1 MISISQYISS
11 YNLRM
16 FERKSQNCCTSLVLH
31 FPSDSLNS
39 KMYSLTCKP
48 SSLRGTS
55 INVLYEKWRIK
66 FPKPTRGKMRIH
78 CLENVDKALQ
88 FLKDQR
94 VHLENMGSHDIVDGN
109 PRLTLGLIWT
119 IILRF
124 QIQDITIEEVDN
136 QETRS
141 AKDALLLWCQMKT
154 AGYNNVNIRNFTT
167 SWRDGLA
174 FNALIH
180 KHRPDLLQYEKL
192 SKSNAS
198 FNLNNAFNVAEQK
211 LGLTSLLDAEDIF
224 VDAPDEKSIITY
236 VVTYYHY
243 FSKMKAETVQ
253 GRRIGKVVGNA
264 MENDR
269 MVHEYETLTSDL
281 LKWIEQTI
289 EALSD
294 RHFAN
299 SLIGV
304 QQQLSAFNSYRTVEK
319 PPKFVEKGNLE
330 VLLFTLQSKMRANN
344 QKPYFPKEGKMISDI
359 NRAWEKLEKSEHERE
374 LALREELISCCEKHE
389 AIETDIFAYEERV
402 LAVVAVAQ
410 ELEAENYHDIDRINA
425 RHEELDLNCQCH
437 YKHTFKEMLYILDSM
452 EELKNRLLSDDYGK
466 HLMGVQDLLQKHS
479 LVEAD
484 INVLGERVKN
494 SCYNLVTPEVVIERI
509 QQLEAAYAE
518 LVQLALERRNRLEE
532 SRKLWQFYW
541 DMAED
546 EAWIKEKEQIISQ
559 GEIGHDLTTV
569 HLLIR
574 KHKAMEDELLAHEQ
588 QINSVIVAGEDL
600 INAQHFGSDKI
611 QQRINE
617 IAEAWKHLMDFS
629 AYRRKRLL
637 EAVDFHQ
644 FFADADDVDTWMLD
658 TLRLV
663 SSEDVGRDEANVQ
676 SLLKKHKD
684 VTDELKN
691 YATTIEALHQQP
703 DNLGEEDRE
712 APEVLERLSSIDRR
726 YKELLEFS
734 KLRKQR
740 LLDALSLY
748 KLYNGADGIEQWI
761 EEKEK
766 MLNSMDVTGRD
777 IEDVEVMKHRFEGFE
792 QEMNSNASRVEV
804 VNQLAKQLQDVHPNS
819 EEITA
824 RQNQLN
830 DRWNELREK
839 AEKKKQE
846 IDAAHGIQTFHI
858 ECRETITW
866 IEEKKKVLQSTQD
879 LGNDLTGVMTL
890 QRRLSG
896 MERDLAAIQAKLDA
910 LEKDADDIEHEHP
923 EEAAI
928 IRERI
933 EQITTVWEQ
942 LTNMLKDRDA
952 KLEEAGDLH
961 RFLRDLDHFQTWL
974 TKTQKDI
981 ASEDI
986 PSDLAESEK
995 LLNQHKQIKE
1005 EIDNYTDDYVKMMEY
1020 GERITQ
1026 DQDDPQYM
1034 FLRERLKALKDG
1046 WEELNQMWENRQ
1058 QLLSQSLSLQ
1068 MFMRDAKQC
1077 EVLLNQQEH
1086 ILCKHE
1092 TPTNLEQAENIIKR
1106 HEAFM
1111 TTMEANDE
1119 KINSAIQFA
1128 KRLCDENH
1136 FAADKIHKKAEN
1148 INERR
1153 NANREKANQIMERL
1167 NELLQLHQFLQDCE
1181 ELSEWI
1187 QEKSIVAQD
1196 ETYRSAKTIHS
1207 KWTRHQAFEAE
1218 IASNKDRL
1226 YEVDQHAHYT
1236 ACQRRHDNSDVDYE
1250 PMESDNETIDSY
1262 ESDDVLSEHEDDSVM
1277 LSDSWKRIADIF
1289 SDCRPNS
1296 LPELVRNF
1304 SGINPALNCNANN
1317 SILEIFQ
1324 KFITND
1330 HDEYAFPSILSAL
1343 VGPQEILCGLLEN
1356 NATEKEIVERIPFLV
1371 KFKQTTLKYGYLKMS
1386 KKYSVLSAD
1395 KTKVRMLDMVIQL
1408 INAGR
1413 DLINEKPEYAETI
1426 EPKLQ
1431 DLAQRFEDLENTTK
1445 TKGQKLFDANR
1456 QVIYEQTCDDIDGWI
1471 TDLEG
1476 QMLAG
1481 ETGQDLTSVNL
1492 TLKKHEMVETQMAI
1506 KAKQVEELESQA
1518 QHLQEMDPDKTDEIK
1533 AKKVTV
1539 EGRFQQLQAPLLS
1552 KKLMLEKKKEALQFR
1567 RDMEDERSWI
1577 REKMPLAESK
1587 DYGNSLFGVQM
1598 LLKKNQSLRTEIDNH
1613 EPRINYVCDNGR
1625 KLISEDHEDS
1635 EEFQNL
1641 IEELI
1646 SMWKELIDAMDY
1658 RKSKLAESQRAQ
1670 QYYFD
1675 VSEAEA
1681 WMSEQEL
1688 YMMGEER
1695 GKDEIS
1701 AQNLMKKHESLENA
1715 VEDYTETVRQLGETA
1730 RQLINEGHPESDQ
1743 IAVRQSQ
1750 VDKLYAGLKDLA
1762 SERRGKLDE
1771 ALKLFMLNREVD
1783 DLVQWIAERE
1793 VVAGSHELGQDYD
1806 HVTML
1811 RERFKQF
1818 AHDTETTGTERV
1830 AAVNYIAD
1838 QLIASRHS
1846 DAATIAEWKDNLNE
1860 AWGDL
1865 LELIETRTQMLAA
1878 SWSLHRFFHDCK
1890 DVYGRILEKQ
1900 KSMSDELG
1908 RDAGS
1913 VSVLLRK
1920 HANFEH
1926 DLQTLASRVQ
1936 EIQEDSDKLQA
1947 SYAGDK
1953 AREITSREADVVNA
1967 WLNLQGMCE
1976 ARKAKLSDTGDL
1988 FKFFNMVRTLMLW
2001 MDDLT
2006 RQMNSSEKPRDVS
2019 GVELLMN
2026 NHQSLKAEIDARE
2039 DKMSECISLGKE
2051 LLERNHYAS
2060 PEIKEKLVAL
2070 TNQRTTMMTRWE
2082 ERWEHLQLILEVYQF
2097 ARDAAVAET
2106 WLISQDPYLLSQELG
2121 HTLDEVDLL
2130 IKRHEAFEKSAA
2142 AQEERF
2148 SALERLTTLELK
2160 DQEGRQNEDQAE
2172 RRQAYKEL
2180 DDHMRQSGIFEQF
2193 EVKEYHKKQQ
2203 QEEERLRQ
2211 EELAKASPKSASP
2224 DQHDDRPD
2232 GEGSPEHDHGF
2243 ENGEREAIAETA
2255 AEVSTTPGVKSSRA
2269 SRASST
2275 TSSVSS
2281 APISA
2286 NERTPKVVEGTKQL
2300 PVNVTHPK
2308 STPPPPPPAMSAE
2321 KDKKKRRSRS
2331 KSPFSSWRKKKSTPS
2346 VTDDELAHQQ
2356 DADAA
2361 RDEEEPCEGVLTRKH
2376 QWESTAKKASNR
2388 SWEKVYMVLKGN
2400 MLFAY
2405 KDQKHSKQEPE
2416 TFFRNES
2423 PSNLSAAVADVA
2435 SEYAKKKNVFKLNFN
2450 NGGEYLFQARDEDE
2464 MNTWVQRLRQA
2475 TDGSAGPSRSQTL
2488 PASASREVEKKDEP
2502 KAKRGFFT
2510 LKRK

>member
-1 MISISQYISS
+1 
-11 YNLRM
+11 
-16 FERKSQNCCTSLVLH
+16 
-31 FPSDSLNS
+31 
-39 KMYSLTCKP
+39 
-48 SSLRGTS
+48 
-55 INVLYEKWRIK
+55 
-66 FPKPTRGKMRIH
+66 MRIH

-484 INVLGERVKN
+484 INVLG
-494 SCYNLVTPEVVIERI
+494 YNLVTPEVVIERI